1 MDAAEYLNALEE
13 AFRKAQDPERA
24 EQMTAYM
31 RGQYEYYGILAKPRT
46 DMIRAHIRDQG
57 LPVDPVEVIELC
69 WERPQREWQY
79 TGMELAERAH
89 KKGLLKEPMTLF
101 RFMIANKS
109 WWDTVDYIASN
120 SVGREMERTEHWRP
134 FMEGWLNSGNL
145 WLQRT
150 TLLFQLKY
158 KDRVDTDWLSYAIGS
173 LKGDS
178 EFFIQKAIGWALR
191 QYARVQP
198 DWVRNEVEKQCLTG
212 LAKREALKHLNS

>member
-89 KKGLLKEPMTLF
+89 KKGLLKEAMTLF

-120 SVGREMERTEHWRP
+120 SVGREMERTENGRP

-158 KDRVDTDWLSYAIGS
+158 KDRVDTDWLSYAIVS
-173 LKGDS
+173 LKDDS

-198 DWVRNEVEKQCLTG
+198 DWVRNEVEKQGLTG
-212 LAKREALKHLNS
+212 LAKREALKHLSS